1 MVLRHVKQG
10 FSTFRC
16 FIMKLSNMPKKK
28 LEEKMKK
35 KPGSTHLLKS
45 QIQKPGLWLPDL
57 SLYLTTYFLTAW

>member
-16 FIMKLSNMPKKK
+16 FIMKLSNMPKKIRGK
-28 LEEKMKK
+28 DEK

-57 SLYLTTYFLTAW
+57 SLY

>member
-16 FIMKLSNMPKKK
+16 FIMKLSNMPKKIRGK
-28 LEEKMKK
+28 DKKK

-57 SLYLTTYFLTAW
+57 SLY